1 MISLSGFGYES
12 TLKNPSKAFAKTWES
27 KSFINGPAVKEFEQQ
42 FADYCGA
49 EKCVAVSSCTSAL
62 QLSLLAL
69 GVGPGDEVITV
80 PYTWVST
87 VEVIRQVGAT
97 PVFVDISLNDM
108 CIDPKEVAKKIS
120 KKTKAIIGVDLYGNV
135 CDIDE
140 LKKFNVPV
148 IQDSAQSTGAF
159 YKGKR
164 IGGIADLTCFS
175 FYPTKNLSCWGDAG
189 AVTGDE
195 KYLKIIRQLRNHG
208 QSDRFNMNMVG
219 WNARMDSIQAEIL
232 LNKLPELD
240 KHNARRR
247 DIATQY
253 NGNLHKDVEIPV
265 QNTNSIHVYHQYVIK
280 HKNINVIEKTLL
292 AKGIQSRRY
301 YPIPLHKTETYKDK
315 GSYPN
320 AEYCS
325 RESLAIPVHQYLTDK
340 EVSSIIKAVKEST
353 NTINEQWQQV

>member
-1 MISLSGFGYES
+1 MIYLSGFGYENK
-12 TLKNPSKAFAKTWES
+12 LEDPSKLFAKTWSS
-27 KSFINGPAVKEFEQQ
+27 KSFINGPAVNDFEEQ
-42 FADYCGA
+42 FAQFCDA
-49 EKCVAVSSCTSAL
+49 EKCVAVSSCTNAL

-69 GVGPGDEVITV
+69 GIGPGDEVITV

-120 KKTKAIIGVDLYGNV
+120 TKTKAIIGVDLYGNV

-140 LKKFNVPV
+140 LKKFKVPV

-164 IGGIADLTCFS
+164 VGAIADLTCFS

-189 AVTGDE
+189 AVTGSE

-208 QSDRFNMNMVG
+208 QANRFKANMVG

-232 LNKLPELD
+232 LNKLPALD
-240 KHNARRR
+240 KHNTRRR
-247 DIATQY
+247 AIATQY
-253 NGNLHKDVEIPV
+253 NGNLHKDIEIPV

-280 HKNINVIEKTLL
+280 HKNVDAIEKTLL
-292 AKGIQSRRY
+292 SKGIQSRRY
-301 YPIPLHKTETYKDK
+301 YPTPLHRTETYKDK

-325 RESLAIPVHQYLTDK
+325 SKALAIPVHQYLTDK
-340 EVSSIIKAVKEST
+340 EVSSIIEAVKEAT
-353 NTINEQWQQV
+353 